1 MKRPPEERERL
12 LRLIRLA
19 AAGGLVIV
27 VLGVVA
33 VVGGVFDPSREERAR
48 DWVEREYGAEVGDC
62 RELASDRLVCDL
74 RRSSPELLDRLG
86 QPPGPARERIRLCVF
101 VFENAS
107 VVLDGYE
114 PCR

>member
-1 MKRPPEERERL
+1 MKRPYWERDRL
-12 LRLIRLA
+12 LWLIRVTA
-19 AAGGLVIV
+19 VGGALIV
-27 VLGVVA
+27 ALGVVA

-48 DWVEREYGAEVGDC
+48 DWVERQYGAELGAC
-62 RELASDRLVCDL
+62 EQLRSDRFECELE
-74 RRSSPELLDRLG
+74 RSSPELLDRLG
-86 QPPGPARERIRLCVF
+86 QPPGPPRERIRICVF